1 MLLHYPVVLATLK
14 CASAI
19 LLVPLEQLGL
29 VFQFENYEMRKVTLL
44 TFYLKCDDELGNKH
58 EMMIGANS
66 LASQLCTDCFTH
78 AQIFKYTP
86 SFCPPTYT
94 FFYHIKSG

>member
-1 MLLHYPVVLATLK
+1 MLLHYPVVLATLR
-14 CASAI
+14 CTSAI

-44 TFYLKCDDELGNKH
+44 TFYLKCDELVNKQ
-58 EMMIGANS
+58 EMMIGANG
-66 LASQLCTDCFTH
+66 LASQLRTDCFTH

-94 FFYHIKSG
+94 FFLPH